1 MCNMFK
7 VSNKDN
13 SAMSLFRYPVK
24 TPENLW
30 FIYLFTSGKSLF
42 SEGIK
47 GGVFLMSLFLTSP
60 YFDYF
65 SGIFIADF
73 QQVNTDLENTKSH
86 TELKLMVAANFPFN

>member
-1 MCNMFK
+1 
-7 VSNKDN
+7 
-13 SAMSLFRYPVK
+13 
-24 TPENLW
+24 
-30 FIYLFTSGKSLF
+30 
-42 SEGIK
+42 
-47 GGVFLMSLFLTSP
+47 MSLFLTSP